1 MQITN
6 LVLVRIWS
14 GILQMASIQKRNSS
28 FRVRITREGKST
40 LCATFYSRLEALQW
54 AKQTQAQL
62 RLGLYEEPLAHRK
75 PNQDVSFEQAATH
88 YMNTHSIHKKI
99 VRSETYRLQILIKRW
114 KGMTLRQIDKQA
126 ILSLRDNLLGLGRS
140 GETINHYFNTLSK
153 LFQMVNNEWD
163 LPLPNPIK
171 GIKRMP
177 QSKGRTKRIN
187 GAIEKLLLGSCDALS
202 LPLLQ
207 SIIQFAIQTG
217 MRRGELM
224 GLCWTD
230 IDLPNRK
237 AYLHDTKNGDPR
249 QVPLTQDAVAI
260 LTALSK
266 DESGKVFP
274 MSLVTLRIQFE
285 RVCVFAKKQYTETG
299 TNPFEDLRFH
309 DLRHEALSRLSDAG
323 LNVIELSHI
332 SGHRTL
338 AMLKRYVHCS
348 HPAIFM
354 KLDSQKIA

>member
-1 MQITN
+1 
-6 LVLVRIWS
+6 
-14 GILQMASIQKRNSS
+14 MASIQRRKDTY
-28 FRVRITREGKST
+28 RVRIKRVGKST
-40 LCATFYSRLEALQW
+40 LSATFITRPEALQW
-54 AKQTQAQL
+54 AKQTEAQL
-62 RLGLYEEPLAHRK
+62 RLGLYEEPSASRK
-75 PNQDVSFEQAATH
+75 PHQDVPFEEAASH

-99 VRSETYRLQILIKRW
+99 IRSETYRLQILIKRW
-114 KGMTLRQIDKQA
+114 KDLTLRQVDKSA
-126 ILSLRDNLLGLGRS
+126 ILTLRDDLLTLGRS

-163 LPLPNPIK
+163 LPITNPIK

-187 GAIEKLLLGSCDALS
+187 GAVEQLLLGSCDTLS
-202 LPLLQ
+202 LPLMR

-224 GLCWTD
+224 GLTWAD

-249 QVPLTQDAVAI
+249 QVPLTQDAVTI
-260 LTALSK
+260 LTVLTK

-285 RVCVFAKKQYTETG
+285 RACLFAKKQYTENG

-348 HPAIFM
+348 HKAIFE
-354 KLDSQKIA
+354 KLDSQLERQSV

>member
-1 MQITN
+1 
-6 LVLVRIWS
+6 
-14 GILQMASIQKRNSS
+14 MASIQKRNSS

-62 RLGLYEEPLAHRK
+62 RLGLYEEPLLQQK
-75 PNQDVSFEQAATH
+75 PSQEVLFEEAATH

-99 VRSETYRLQILIKRW
+99 VRSETYRLLILIKRW
-114 KGMTLRQIDKQA
+114 KELPLRQIDKLA
-126 ILSLRDNLLGLGRS
+126 VLSLRDDLLSLGRS
-140 GETINHYFNTLSK
+140 GDTINHYFNTLSK
-153 LFQMVNNEWD
+153 LFQMVNDEWD

-187 GAIEKLLLGSCDALS
+187 GSIEKLLLDSCDELS
-202 LPLLQ
+202 LPLLR

-224 GLCWTD
+224 GLRWTD
-230 IDLPNRK
+230 VDLPNRK
-237 AYLHDTKNGDPR
+237 AYLHNTKNGDPR
-249 QVPLTQDAVAI
+249 QVPLTQAAVEI
-260 LTALSK
+260 LSALTR
-266 DESGKVFP
+266 DPSGNVFP
-274 MSLVTLRIQFE
+274 MSLVILRIQFE
-285 RVCVFAKKQYTETG
+285 RVCNKAKDQYQELG
-299 TNPFEDLRFH
+299 ANPFEDLRFH

-338 AMLKRYVHCS
+338 SMLKRYVHCS
-348 HPAIFM
+348 HQAIFM
-354 KLDSQKIA
+354 KLDSQNIA

>member
-1 MQITN
+1 
-6 LVLVRIWS
+6 
-14 GILQMASIQKRNSS
+14 MASIQKRNSS

-40 LCATFYSRLEALQW
+40 LCATFYSRLEAAQW

-62 RLGLYEEPLAHRK
+62 RLGLYEEPLLPQK
-75 PNQDVSFEQAATH
+75 PNQEVLFEEVATH

-114 KGMTLRQIDKQA
+114 KQLPLRQIDKLA
-126 ILSLRDNLLGLGRS
+126 VLSLRDDLLSLGRS
-140 GETINHYFNTLSK
+140 GDTINHYFNTLSK
-153 LFQMVNNEWD
+153 LFQMVNDEWD
-163 LPLPNPIK
+163 LPIPNPIK

-177 QSKGRTKRIN
+177 QSKGRTKRVN
-187 GAIEKLLLGSCDALS
+187 DAIEQLLLNACDTLS
-202 LPLLQ
+202 YPLLR

-224 GLCWTD
+224 GLRWAD
-230 IDLPNRK
+230 VDLPNRK
-237 AYLHDTKNGDPR
+237 AYLHDTKNGDSR
-249 QVPLTQDAVAI
+249 QVPLTNAAVKI
-260 LTALSK
+260 LSVLTR
-266 DESGKVFP
+266 DESEMVFP
-274 MSLVTLRIQFE
+274 MSLVSLRIQFE
-285 RVCVFAKKQYTETG
+285 RVCTKAKDQYQELG
-299 TNPFEDLRFH
+299 ANPFEDLRFH

-354 KLDSQKIA
+354 KLDAQRIA